1 MSLFL
6 SSSLKPSV
14 PLRILVADRNRMGSQ
29 LLAESLGRDPRFE
42 ISGVVAAAE
51 ILSLAGSRKADVA
64 VISLDSDSATKK
76 GLQVARTLGADQA
89 DPRIGAVLGVSAP

>member
-1 MSLFL
+1 
-6 SSSLKPSV
+6 
-14 PLRILVADRNRMGSQ
+14 MGSQ

-51 ILSLAGSRKADVA
+51 ILSLAGSIKADVA

-76 GLQVARTLGADQA
+76 GLQVARTLSSAS
-89 DPRIGAVLGVSAP
+89 PRASYCGFAGSECAGLGDCGFSLWRNRRVLPNRAII